1 MSFRFL
7 FIAVFSVLAFSSN
20 AQTFATPEEVEEL
33 TDRWKKQELKDYLK
47 AVLSNVIALRDA
59 HNGEI
64 EELKF
69 AHDGEI
75 EAMDKMLEAYLLQ
88 IRSLKQDSLLL
99 DKQLGIL
106 VDSIITLHND
116 YQQ

>member
-47 AVLSNVIALRDA
+47 AVLSNVIALQDA

-64 EELKF
+64 EELIF

-75 EAMDKMLEAYLLQ
+75 EELMFAHDGEREAMDEMLEAYLLQ

-99 DKQLGIL
+99 DKQL
-106 VDSIITLHND
+106 
-116 YQQ
+116 